1 MERVKRIVLFLLIFV
16 FFAGMKLYAEEELGI
31 GYRITDKLRQTG
43 LSEELIVVIISALPI
58 VELRGAIPVVHFLGM
73 NIFMAYFL
81 AVIGNMIP
89 VIPILL
95 LIGPISRW
103 AMRYK
108 YGNKFFSWLFK
119 RTRRKSASIEK
130 YETLG
135 LTIFVAIPLP
145 VTGAWTGCVAAFL
158 MGTSLKHSFMAIL
171 LGVMIAGVIISTLCV
186 LGWIG
191 AIIAGAALIT
201 VAVLALLNIF
211 KREDKGE
218 TGDLPAGI
226 GAASAENIE
235 AKDSI

>member
-1 MERVKRIVLFLLIFV
+1 MEKIRKIIIIVVLIM
-16 FFAGMKLYAEEELGI
+16 FFTGFKACAQEEELGV
-31 GYRITDKLRQTG
+31 GYRITEKLRQTG
-43 LSEELIVVIISALPI
+43 LSDEAITVIISALPI
-58 VELRGAIPVVHFLGM
+58 VELRGAIPVAHFLGM
-73 NIFMAYFL
+73 NIFKAYVL
-81 AVIGNMIP
+81 AIIGNMIP

-108 YGNKFFSWLFK
+108 WGNMFFSWLFK

-158 MGTSLKHSFMAIL
+158 MGTSLKHSFIAIL
-171 LGVMIAGVIISTLCV
+171 LGVMIAGIIISTLCI

-191 AIIAGAALIT
+191 AIIAGVALISL
-201 VAVLALLNIF
+201 AVFGLLNML
-211 KREDKGE
+211 KREEKE
-218 TGDLPAGI
+218 EIKTEIAT
-226 GAASAENIE
+226 
-235 AKDSI
+235 